1 MQNYENFLFFLC
13 DAAIL
18 VGFNKNRYNF
28 TEGTT
33 GTLVVQ
39 KSGSFVS
46 EITFRVV
53 IPGLVNQTQT
63 FAAGTGT
70 PSEID
75 ILFLIPDNDVA
86 LESDRVLSAQVEII
100 SPMSQV
106 ALDNSRAA
114 VIIHD
119 DDGMLSDTL
128 SHTLHSQTLIFS
140 PPLCILLS
148 QWKYTK
154 FKFWQ

>member
-1 MQNYENFLFFLC
+1 MQNSENFLFFLC

-18 VGFNKNRYNF
+18 VGFNKNRYSF

-33 GTLVVQ
+33 ATLVVQ

-53 IPGLVNQTQT
+53 LHGLLIQTQT
-63 FAAGTGT
+63 FPAGTGT
-70 PSEID
+70 PNEFYIS
-75 ILFLIPDNDVA
+75 FLIPDNDVA

-106 ALDNSRAA
+106 ALDNSRAV

-119 DDGMLSDTL
+119 DDGRLSNTL
-128 SHTLHSQTLIFS
+128 SHTFHSQTLTF
-140 PPLCILLS
+140 LS
-148 QWKYTK
+148 SSMYITLTVEIYKI
-154 FKFWQ
+154 